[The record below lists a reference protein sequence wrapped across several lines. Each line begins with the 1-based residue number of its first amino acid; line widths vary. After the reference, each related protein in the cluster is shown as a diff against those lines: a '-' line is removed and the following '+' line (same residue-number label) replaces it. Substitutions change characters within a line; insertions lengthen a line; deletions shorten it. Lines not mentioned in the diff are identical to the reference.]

1 MDSKIFNTLQRV
13 QSEKDEGRRSEL
25 MAATNEDLAQHFM
38 RTPGDLEELAFDL
51 FNQAWADAV
60 DDSVLSRIIEV
71 KTVGLGDTDWI
82 EEDLRGM
89 RAIWQGKGGQI
100 RSDIIRYERTNMP
113 REEMVTAI
121 DLHQDEVATDFWG
134 TLGKLSS
141 HASEKLRLLPVTR
154 LIELIQSGIGG
165 AYYGQFAASTLT
177 AAQVDSILNAVS
189 IKVGGNVT
197 IVGTQHAVRKLSV
210 VGLEFGDFV
219 KNDVFQTGQIG
230 VYKGYPVVQVAN
242 EAEDFDGAFVLPND
256 ELWLVGRNAGRLTYY
271 GSTPKVQQ
279 LRLPSF
285 YFRWETARDAGMLLY
300 GASKGRIGRIK
311 LT

>member
-1 MDSKIFNTLQRV
+1 MDSRIFNTLQRV
-13 QSEKDEGRRSEL
+13 QSEKDEGRRAEL
-25 MAATNEDLAQHFM
+25 MVATNEEMASHFM
-38 RTPGDLEELAFDL
+38 RTPSDLEELAFDL

-60 DDSVLSRIIEV
+60 DDSILSRIIEV

-89 RAIWQGKGGQI
+89 RAYWQGKGGQI

-134 TLGKLSS
+134 MLGKLSG
-141 HASEKLRLLPVTR
+141 HASEKLRLLPVQR
-154 LIELIQSGIGG
+154 LIQLIQSGIGG
-165 AYYGQFAASTLT
+165 SYYGQFAASTLT

-197 IVGTQHAVRKLSV
+197 IVGTQHAVRKLAV

-219 KNDVFQTGQIG
+219 KESIFQTGQIG
-230 VYKGYPVVQVAN
+230 QYKGYPVVQVAN

-271 GSTPKVQQ
+271 GATPKVQQ